1 MKDGV
6 LEQVRQIAADVFV
19 VPVESIELE
28 SSPETIEVWD
38 SLKHINLIMA
48 LEQAFDLEI
57 VPEEMADIKSVGDA
71 ARIVQSKLSR
81 VG

>member
-1 MKDGV
+1 MDEV

-19 VPVESIELE
+19 VPVETIGLE

-57 VPEEMADIKSVGDA
+57 VPEEMAEIKSIGDA